1 MAITSV
7 GYDSDQGI
15 NEGGWATISRY
26 LGKEPCTLGATGWQV
41 TSVTGPDRTV
51 RVAVGTGY
59 GWGVKDDSSTS
70 VDLQLATVASGS
82 RWDTIVAARDW
93 RPIPGGVTS
102 FAVRQGTSTKALA
115 ASLLNNPGVQ
125 HDQPLAL
132 VQVTAGVST
141 PTAVIDLR
149 KDLDGHVK
157 NKDAAALVGGRLLDI
172 GWSPFLYWSSL
183 AKQSYQAEWHV
194 VDGTFSMRGD
204 GGPKTVNAWVGPG
217 TKGIG
222 TVPAGFEPPVP
233 VRVALATL
241 GASPADLV
249 VVRGVVNTDGSME
262 IYVPNGYTVAG
273 VAYDGI
279 SYSLEA

>member
-1 MAITSV
+1 VAITSV
-7 GYDSDQGI
+7 GYDGSVDEQD
-15 NEGGWATISRY
+15 WANLARF

-41 TSVTGPDRTV
+41 TAVTGPDRTV

-59 GWGVKDDSSTS
+59 GWGVKDDSDAS
-70 VDLQLATVASGS
+70 VDLQLQTITSGT
-82 RWDTIVAARDW
+82 RWDTVVARRDW
-93 RPIPGGVTS
+93 QPTPGGGTTFV
-102 FAVRQGTSTKALA
+102 VVKGTSTKALA

-157 NKDAAALVGGRLLDI
+157 SKDAAALVGGRLLDV
-172 GWSPFLYWSSL
+172 GWSPFLYWSTL
-183 AKQSYQAEWHV
+183 GKQSYQAEWHV
-194 VDGTFSMRGD
+194 VDGQFSMRGD
-204 GGPKTVNAWVGPG
+204 GGPKTLSAWVGPG

-222 TVPAGFEPPVP
+222 TIPAGFEPPVP
-233 VRVALATL
+233 FRGPVACL
-241 GASPADLV
+241 GASPADLTT
-249 VVRGVVNTDGSME
+249 VRAVVNTDGSME

-273 VAYDGI
+273 IAYDGI
-279 SYSLEA
+279 NYSLEA

>member
-1 MAITSV
+1 MAIQSV
-7 GYDSDQGI
+7 GYDGSVDEQD
-15 NEGGWATISRY
+15 WANLARF
-26 LGKEPCTLGATGWQV
+26 LGKAPCTLGATGWQV
-41 TSVTGPDRTV
+41 TAVTGPDRTV
-51 RVAVGTGY
+51 RVAAGTGY
-59 GWGVKDDSSTS
+59 GWGVMDVSTAS
-70 VDLQLATVASGS
+70 VDLQLDTPTLARWDAIVARRDWQPTPGGGTTFVVVKGASG
-82 RWDTIVAARDW
+82 
-93 RPIPGGVTS
+93 VTP
-102 FAVRQGTSTKALA
+102 ALPA
-115 ASLLNNPGVQ
+115 TLLNSPGVQ
-125 HDQPLAL
+125 ADQVLAL
-132 VQVTAGVST
+132 VQVQAGIST

-157 NKDAAALVGGRLLDI
+157 SKDAAALVGGRLLDV

-183 AKQSYQAEWHV
+183 AKQSYQAEYAV
-194 VDGTFSMRGD
+194 RDGVFMMRGD
-204 GGPKTVNAWVGPG
+204 GGPKTVSAWVGPG

-262 IYVPNGYTVAG
+262 IYVPTGYTVAG